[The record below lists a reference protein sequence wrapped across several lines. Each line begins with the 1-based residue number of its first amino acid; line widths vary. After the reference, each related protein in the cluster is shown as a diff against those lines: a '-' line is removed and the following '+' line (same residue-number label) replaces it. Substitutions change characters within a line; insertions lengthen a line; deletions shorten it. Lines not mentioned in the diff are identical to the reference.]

1 MSTRR
6 DRLVNVEKTVTTK
19 TRNAGLWLDK
29 FIRNQAREDKDSR
42 RDLVRGVS
50 DIQVPGEYSRWFE
63 RWRRALQDYGAECR
77 VAEVLGRMAVGLGED
92 SVLETSVTLHHT
104 YGVPYIPGSALK
116 GLAASFARQYLGDD
130 WQADTEAYKIVF
142 GVTDTAGYVVF
153 FDALPLPGAKLLH
166 PDVITV
172 HHEGYYQ
179 KGNAPPADWDNP
191 NPVPFLSATGKY
203 LVALAGP
210 GPWVEAAFE
219 ILRHAL
225 FNLGVGAKT
234 SSGYGR
240 LKLELKRP
248 ADADQEKADLLIN
261 QIQALTTSEVAGRI
275 QAFYERWRKLEV
287 GSVHKRRIADAIVA
301 KVKEAGREKQTR
313 NKEWYK
319 ELLESLR

>member
-6 DRLVNVEKTVTTK
+6 TCLVSARKTPTT
-19 TRNAGLWLDK
+19 NAGLWLDK

-42 RDLVRGVS
+42 HDLVREVS
-50 DIQVPGEYSRWFE
+50 DIPVPEEYSRWFE
-63 RWRRALQDYGAECR
+63 RWRRVLQDYGAACR
-77 VAEVLGRMAVGLGED
+77 VAEVLGRIAVGLGEE
-92 SVLETSVTLHHT
+92 SVLETSVALHHT

-130 WQADTEAYKIVF
+130 WQANAGAYKTVF
-142 GVTDTAGYVVF
+142 GDTDTAGYVIF
-153 FDALPLPGAKLLH
+153 FDALPLPGSRLLY

-179 KGNAPPADWDNP
+179 KGDKPPADWDSP

-210 GPWVEAAFE
+210 DAWVKAAFE
-219 ILRHAL
+219 ILQYAL
-225 FNLGVGAKT
+225 LNLGVGAKT

-240 LKLELKRP
+240 LRLESVPPITGVEDRKV
-248 ADADQEKADLLIN
+248 DQLIN
-261 QIQALTTSEVAGRI
+261 QIRALRTSEVAGRI
-275 QAFYERWRKLEV
+275 QAFYEQWWKLDVSPE
-287 GSVHKRRIADAIVA
+287 HKRRIAEAIVA
-301 KVKEAGREKQTR
+301 KVKEAGREKQSLD
-313 NKEWYK
+313 KDWYR